1 MHQLPPVPAVGL
13 TMAIPKEKV
22 EQAIDRMIAKGR
34 SLLANKADSPEMMDG
49 LKRANWAWVLETSDA
64 LRQCFS
70 SETVPLYFA
79 SNVYF
84 VPSLKLNDFERDV
97 DEFPFIVGGRLDRL
111 NGFRKMAA
119 IIPEPPCG
127 DYLGALFHPAIY
139 HVTWRPFELAQY
151 GEAVV
156 LAVKEL
162 EDKVSM
168 LVSGNINAKGAE
180 LVRQAFDPEGGML
193 CSPENTALENQGI
206 ADLLAGFFERYKGLP
221 SSTPMSITQCA
232 RILSLA
238 HYLMFT
244 LESIHLPPKEVEG
257 AEGGAPAEADKPYEF
272 EFLKE

>member
-1 MHQLPPVPAVGL
+1 MHQLPPVPALGL
-13 TMAIPKEKV
+13 TLAIPKERV
-22 EQAIDRMIAKGR
+22 EAAIDQMIAKGR
-34 SLLANKADSPEMMDG
+34 NLLAKKADSREMMEG
-49 LKRANWAWVLETSDA
+49 LKRANWTWVLETSDE
-64 LRQCFS
+64 LRKCFS

-84 VPSLKLNDFERDV
+84 VPSLKADDFERDV
-97 DEFPFIVGGRLDRL
+97 DEFPFIVGGRLERL
-111 NGFRKMAA
+111 AGFRKMAP

-127 DYLGALFHPAIY
+127 DYLAALTHPRIY
-139 HVTWRPFELAQY
+139 HSTWRAFELGQH

-162 EDKVSM
+162 EDTVSM
-168 LVSGNINAKGAE
+168 LVAGNINAKGAE
-180 LVRQAFDPEGGML
+180 LVRAAFDPENGPL

-221 SSTPMSITQCA
+221 SSAPLSINQTA

-238 HYLMFT
+238 TYLMYT
-244 LESIHLPPKEVEG
+244 LESIHLPPKEEEGVEG
-257 AEGGAPAEADKPYEF
+257 APPEAEKPYEF